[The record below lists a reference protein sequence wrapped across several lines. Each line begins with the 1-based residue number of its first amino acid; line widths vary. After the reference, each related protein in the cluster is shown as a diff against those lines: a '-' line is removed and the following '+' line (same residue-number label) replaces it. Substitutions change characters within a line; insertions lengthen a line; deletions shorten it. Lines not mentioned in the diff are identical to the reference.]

1 MRIVFAHQNFPAQFG
16 AFGGW
21 LAQKGW
27 DVAFLSAAE
36 ALTPPDR
43 TVAVRAKPAREPA
56 AGVHKLARNA
66 ERMALNGHAMAQAA
80 LKLADR
86 GFQPQLIVAH
96 SGWGSGTFLK
106 AVWPDAAF
114 VPYIEW
120 YYNAPAIDRLP
131 GDDAAATPDQRA
143 VSIARNLPILADLA
157 QATAALC
164 PTGFQRDQLPEAL
177 RGQLTVSHDGIDCA
191 GNAPDPAARLDIP
204 GLALPEDAEI
214 VTYAT
219 RGMEPHRGFPEF
231 MRAVARLQA
240 TRPRLH
246 AIVGG
251 EDRVCYGPALP
262 EGESWKAR
270 MLAELELDLDRVHFI
285 GLQPR
290 NAFRRLLQVS
300 QAHVYLTVPFVL
312 SWSLLEAMAIGA
324 PLVASDVAPVR
335 EAMNH
340 GEEGLLLDHSDIGA
354 LAAAIAR
361 LLDDPDAS
369 QAMGRRARTR
379 ALAHYDRAK
388 LWPERARW
396 LAGLAPAR

>member
-106 AVWPDAAF
+106 AVWPGAAF

-191 GNAPDPAARLDIP
+191 GNAPDPTARLDIP

-340 GEEGLLLDHSDIGA
+340 GEEGL
-354 LAAAIAR
+354 
-361 LLDDPDAS
+361 
-369 QAMGRRARTR
+369 
-379 ALAHYDRAK
+379 
-388 LWPERARW
+388 
-396 LAGLAPAR
+396 